1 MGQSKVAIIG
11 SGFAGLA
18 AACSLAKEGA
28 LVTIWEKNA
37 TTGGRARSF
46 RHGNFLF
53 DMGPSWYWMPEVFDD
68 FFAAFGKKTSD
79 YYSLK
84 RLDPSYRVVFKDGAV
99 DIPANILELQKVLD
113 GIEPG
118 AGDQLIAF
126 LKEAKVKYDTGM
138 GEFVW
143 KPSLSIMEFV
153 DVRLLKESL
162 RLDLLTP
169 MSAHLR
175 KYFKHPKIL
184 QLLEFPVLFL
194 GAKPSKTPALY
205 SMMNY
210 ADISLGTWYPDG
222 GMFRIAEAM
231 TALAKELGVA
241 IHTSSEVTSIVAKDN
256 KATGLIVN
264 GTEHSY
270 DAVIGA
276 GDYHHI
282 EQHLLEPKYRT
293 YTEKYWDRRV
303 MSPSSLLFY
312 LGINR
317 KIEGLLH
324 HNLFFDE
331 SFERHAEFIY
341 DTPGWPD
348 KPLFYVCAP
357 SKSDPSV
364 APEGMENLFILIPAA
379 PNLKSDEVLRNHYLQ
394 MVIARILKQT
404 GVDITDHIVYQRSFA
419 HEEFIS
425 EYHSY
430 KGNAYGLANT
440 LTQTAFLKPRMK
452 SRKLN
457 NLFYTGQL
465 TVPGPG
471 VPPSII
477 SGRVVAKS
485 VVQHLRIQQP
495 VAS

>member
-1 MGQSKVAIIG
+1 MAQTKVAIIG

-18 AACSLAKEGA
+18 AACSLAKKG
-28 LVTIWEKNA
+28 LNVTIWEKND
-37 TTGGRARSF
+37 TTGGRARAFNS
-46 RHGNFLF
+46 HGFMF
-53 DMGPSWYWMPEVFDD
+53 DMGPSWYWMPEVFDQ
-68 FFAAFGKKTSD
+68 FFEAFGKKTSD
-79 YYSLK
+79 YYTLK
-84 RLDPSYRVVFKDGAV
+84 RLDPSYRVVFKDGPL
-99 DIPANILELQKVLD
+99 DIPASISELQKTLES
-113 GIEPG
+113 IEPG
-118 AGDQLIAF
+118 AGEQLIHF
-126 LKEAKVKYDTGM
+126 LREAQVKYETGI

-143 KPSLSIMEFV
+143 KPSLSIMEFA
-153 DVRLLKESL
+153 DLRLIKESL
-162 RLDLLTP
+162 RLDLFTS
-169 MSAHLR
+169 MSTHLR
-175 KYFKHPKIL
+175 KYFRHPKIL

-222 GMFRIAEAM
+222 GMCRIAEAM
-231 TALAKELGVA
+231 TALAKELGVV
-241 IHTSSEVTSIVAKDN
+241 IHTSAEVTAIVTSGK
-256 KATGLIVN
+256 KATGVKVN
-264 GTEHSY
+264 GEEYHY
-270 DAVIGA
+270 DAIVGA

-282 EQHLLEPKYRT
+282 EQKLLEPKYHS
-293 YTEKYWDRRV
+293 YSEKYWDQRV

-317 KIEGLLH
+317 KVDGLLH

-331 SFERHAEFIY
+331 SFERHAQFIY
-341 DTPGWPD
+341 DHPSWPD

-357 SKSDPSV
+357 SKTDASV

-379 PNLKSDEVLRNHYLQ
+379 PDLKSDETLRQHYLN
-394 MVIARILKQT
+394 MVIQRIHKYT
-404 GVDITDHIVYQRSFA
+404 GVDISDHIIYQRSFA

-452 SRKLN
+452 SKKLN
-457 NLFYTGQL
+457 NLFFAGQL

-477 SGRVVAKS
+477 SGQVAAQS
-485 VVQHLRIQQP
+485 VAEYLHIHEL